1 VLTAM
6 LGGIHALPTRQDTYT
21 LISNPF
27 RAMASIPVGTP
38 CPKEDVIRYRSL
50 SESGNDLLRP
60 IRSNRTNNASDS
72 AAGAHSHPATYR
84 C

>member
-6 LGGIHALPTRQDTYT
+6 LGNIHALPTLQDTY
-21 LISNPF
+21 IAINNHF
-27 RAMASIPVGTP
+27 RAMTSLPVGTP

-50 SESGNDLLRP
+50 SESGNGLLRT
-60 IRSNRTNNASDS
+60 IRSNRINNASDT
-72 AAGAHSHPATYR
+72 AAGARSHPATYR